1 MVCVLNAPLKKYMS
15 YFALKLNISPKD
27 TLQMRS
33 GELVAEVTGSVAF
46 FLLISVA
53 PIHLSFFGLFRLLKL
68 STWIRLL
75 YYALTKNETK
85 RFRKN
90 FRKRKDIGDSSL
102 CGSCVRAFLR
112 FKQNA
117 ALPYIWLNRRS
128 YKFTLDWETGI
139 RMLIGSTSS
148 KQSANYQSF
157 SHHRFGRYMLFDS
170 ANDYF
175 TIRPY
180 KRVS

>member
-1 MVCVLNAPLKKYMS
+1 
-15 YFALKLNISPKD
+15 
-27 TLQMRS
+27 MRS
-33 GELVAEVTGSVAF
+33 GELVAKVTRSVSF
-46 FLLISVA
+46 FLLFSVA
-53 PIHLSFFGLFRLLKL
+53 SIHLSFSGLFRLLKL

-75 YYALTKNETK
+75 HYVLTKSETK

-90 FRKRKDIGDSSL
+90 FRKRKEIGNWTLYSSFE
-102 CGSCVRAFLR
+102 RAFLC

-117 ALPYIWLNRRS
+117 ALPYNWLNRGS
-128 YKFTLDWETGI
+128 YKFKLDRGTGI
-139 RMLIGSTSS
+139 RMLIRSTSS

-157 SHHRFGRYMLFDS
+157 SHRRFGRYMSFDS
-170 ANDYF
+170 ANDNF